1 MFTLLFWKA
10 LFERGVK
17 TAAQAVVLAITGDV
31 AFNALNADWLTLFG
45 FAAGGFVLSALT
57 TLATGALTDG
67 NPSIG
72 DAEVLAENG
81 RHEAV

>member
-10 LFERGVK
+10 VSERGIK

-31 AFNALNADWLTLFG
+31 AFNALTADWVTLLG
-45 FAAGGFVLSALT
+45 FAAGGFVLSVLT
-57 TLATGALTDG
+57 SVASAVVTDG

-72 DAEVLAENG
+72 DAEKLADG